1 VNNREKCPNPFVSR
15 YCIVSSFA
23 LPIRNTRSIST
34 RQNEGDRADMNGW
47 NRLFVIVAVVWALVA
62 PFLLV
67 AENNKPAERMFSSC
81 SDVAYQLYGSSSSSK
96 PDWDRYRAEEAK
108 CSATLVRG
116 LVGLPETF
124 GAMFGAGDWKLGGV
138 AWGFIL
144 IPLALL
150 WIVAWGVGRVV
161 HWVAAGFRR

>member
-1 VNNREKCPNPFVSR
+1 M
-15 YCIVSSFA
+15 
-23 LPIRNTRSIST
+23 
-34 RQNEGDRADMNGW
+34 RQAIACAAGVDRAHMNGW

-67 AENNKPAERMFSSC
+67 AESNKPAERMFSMC

-96 PDWDRYRAEEAK
+96 LDMDKYRAEEAK
-108 CSATLVRG
+108 CSKALVSG
-116 LVGLPETF
+116 LIGVPGMF
-124 GAMFGAGDWKLGGV
+124 GAMIGAGDWNLGFV

-144 IPLALL
+144 IPMALL
-150 WIVAWGVGRVV
+150 WIVAWAVGRVV

>member
-1 VNNREKCPNPFVSR
+1 MTVALVS
-15 YCIVSSFA
+15 
-23 LPIRNTRSIST
+23 
-34 RQNEGDRADMNGW
+34 DRIPRIDMNGW
-47 NRLFVIVAVVWALVA
+47 NRLFVVVAVVWTLVA

-81 SDVAYQLYGSSSSSK
+81 SDVAYQLYGSSSSRQL
-96 PDWDRYRAEEAK
+96 DMDRYRAEEAK

-138 AWGFIL
+138 AWGFII

-150 WIVAWGVGRVV
+150 WIIAWSVGRVV

>member
-1 VNNREKCPNPFVSR
+1 
-15 YCIVSSFA
+15 
-23 LPIRNTRSIST
+23 
-34 RQNEGDRADMNGW
+34 MNGW
-47 NRLFVIVAVVWALVA
+47 NRLFVVVAVVWALVA

-67 AENNKPAERMFSSC
+67 AESNKPAVSMFSMC

-96 PDWDRYRAEEAK
+96 LDMDKYRAEEAK
-108 CSATLVRG
+108 CSEALVSG
-116 LVGLPETF
+116 LIGVPGTF
-124 GAMFGAGDWKLGGV
+124 SAMIGAGDWKLGGV

>member
-1 VNNREKCPNPFVSR
+1 MCNAANYFGGG
-15 YCIVSSFA
+15 
-23 LPIRNTRSIST
+23 
-34 RQNEGDRADMNGW
+34 QNIAAAIACAAGVDRAHMNGW

-67 AENNKPAERMFSSC
+67 AENNKPAERMFSMC
-81 SDVAYQLYGSSSSSK
+81 SDLAYQLYGSSSSSK
-96 PDWDRYRAEEAK
+96 LDMDKYRAEEAK
-108 CSATLVRG
+108 CSEAFVRG
-116 LVGLPETF
+116 IVGVPGIVSVPGTF
-124 GAMFGAGDWKLGGV
+124 GAMIGAGDWKLGVV

-150 WIVAWGVGRVV
+150 WIVAWGVARVV